1 MAVIAAH
8 CTVLIYLIL
17 YCSDQGKRK
26 VKKSS
31 LLSKLRK
38 VFSLDR
44 EGDLMAVLGAAE
56 RLKPGI
62 LDYICGSSEL
72 V

>member
-1 MAVIAAH
+1 M
-8 CTVLIYLIL
+8 
-17 YCSDQGKRK
+17 KR
-26 VKKSS
+26 SS

-38 VFSLDR
+38 VFSLDL

-62 LDYICGSSEL
+62 LDYVCGPSEL

>member
-1 MAVIAAH
+1 L
-8 CTVLIYLIL
+8 TVQHGVSVV
-17 YCSDQGKRK
+17 CSDGGRRPVKR
-26 VKKSS
+26 SS

-38 VFSLDR
+38 LFSLDL
-44 EGDLMAVLGAAE
+44 EGDLMAVLGAAD

-62 LDYICGSSEL
+62 LDYVCGSSEL

>member
-1 MAVIAAH
+1 MWYS
-8 CTVLIYLIL
+8 CC
-17 YCSDQGKRK
+17 CSDQGRRPVKR
-26 VKKSS
+26 SS

-38 VFSLDR
+38 VFSLDL

-62 LDYICGSSEL
+62 LDYVCGSSEL

>member
-1 MAVIAAH
+1 MPLVV
-8 CTVLIYLIL
+8 C
-17 YCSDQGKRK
+17 CSDRGKRP
-26 VKKSS
+26 VKRSS

-38 VFSLDR
+38 LFSLDL

-62 LDYICGSSEL
+62 LDYVCGSSEL
-72 V
+72 L

>member
-1 MAVIAAH
+1 V
-8 CTVLIYLIL
+8 YLIL
-17 YCSDQGKRK
+17 YCSDQGKRI
-26 VKKSS
+26 VSRSS

-38 VFSLDR
+38 VFSLDL

-62 LDYICGSSEL
+62 LDYICGSAERL
-72 V
+72 